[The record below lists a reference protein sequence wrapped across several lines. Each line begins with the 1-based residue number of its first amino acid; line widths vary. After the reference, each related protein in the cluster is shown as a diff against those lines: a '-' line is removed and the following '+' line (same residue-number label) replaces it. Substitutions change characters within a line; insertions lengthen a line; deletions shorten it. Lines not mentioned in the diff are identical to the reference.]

1 VASAGK
7 AGNSSFSFAME
18 ISGVVLKRSNFQLY
32 FDDKDNK
39 RTDLVEVRR
48 RKFFIGERPALY
60 FTPDG

>member
-1 VASAGK
+1 
-7 AGNSSFSFAME
+7 ME